1 VIEFTFGLFFF
12 STEARADARA
22 ADLAPTIKDI
32 QANGAR
38 SLRAIARKGSKLPDE
53 ADYVRRPI
61 SAGGPSDTVIRRRA
75 SVLVCH
81 FRFPM
86 EEWER

>member
-1 VIEFTFGLFFF
+1 MRIPRRTFLHLAGTAVFGSAFPI
-12 STEARADARA
+12 TARAQSY
-22 ADLAPTIKDI
+22 PT
-32 QANGAR
+32 
-38 SLRAIARKGSKLPDE
+38 
-53 ADYVRRPI
+53 RPI
-61 SAGGPSDTVIRRRA
+61 TIGVPYPAGGPSDTVIRRRA